1 MKFEIWS
8 VFANAVF
15 MLQVPLWTVD
25 DVACWVRQIGF
36 ETDLPAFIEA
46 GVDGDLLLQLDE
58 GNIRDDICIKNG
70 IHRKR
75 FLRELATLKRNA
87 NYSSIDSPNLAGFLA
102 SKVGAEYRAY
112 TYGLLRNDLC
122 LELMQRL
129 TETDLNDMLDEAGVK
144 MAIHRH
150 RIIEAIAREDA
161 ATADDEEVAHFLSSR
176 TSSGSSLA
184 SSAAHHH
191 QQQQNGVYVTY
202 PRALHC
208 GAELASLISL
218 QLQEYR
224 GLSVYSTSDSTHSN
238 ADDAF
243 RHLRE
248 AKTFVV
254 VLPANGLRDV
264 IGDSGC
270 KNLLHKEIETA
281 LQSGCNVVPVLDGFQ
296 FPEPEELPEDVRALS
311 HFNGVKWVHDYQD
324 ACIDKIERFIRG
336 EPFSRA
342 ESVSRLSNAGCYSN
356 NGSKPSTSGRST
368 PIKMLTPVSG
378 RRRTRTASTSTDS
391 ALSRSACF

>member
-1 MKFEIWS
+1 MRCFLD
-8 VFANAVF
+8 
-15 MLQVPLWTVD
+15 LQVPLWTVD
-25 DVACWVRQIGF
+25 DVASWVRQIGF
-36 ETDLPAFIEA
+36 EADLPAFIEA

-58 GNIRDDICIKNG
+58 SNIRDDICITNG

-87 NYSSIDSPNLAGFLA
+87 NYSSMDNSDLASFLA

-112 TYGLLRNDLC
+112 TYGLLKNDLC

-129 TETDLNDMLDEAGVK
+129 TEADLNDMLDEAGVK

-150 RIIEAIAREDA
+150 RIIEAIAREDTA
-161 ATADDEEVAHFLSSR
+161 AEDDEVAHFLSSR

-184 SSAAHHH
+184 SSTAHA
-191 QQQQNGVYVTY
+191 QNGGGVYVTY
-202 PRALHC
+202 PRAQHC

-218 QLQEYR
+218 HLQEYR

-238 ADDAF
+238 AEDAF

-254 VLPANGLRDV
+254 VLPKDALRDLD
-264 IGDSGC
+264 G
-270 KNLLHKEIETA
+270 KNLLHKEIVTA
-281 LQSGCNVVPVLDGFQ
+281 LESGCNIVPVLDGFA
-296 FPEPEELPEDVRALS
+296 FPEPEELPEEVRALS
-311 HFNGVKWVHDYQD
+311 HFNGVRWVHDYQD

-378 RRRTRTASTSTDS
+378 RRRTVSVRSTDS

>member
-1 MKFEIWS
+1 
-8 VFANAVF
+8 

-191 QQQQNGVYVTY
+191 
-202 PRALHC
+202 PRLWSRSRTV
-208 GAELASLISL
+208 ESLAT
-218 QLQEYR
+218 EGHGR
-224 GLSVYSTSDSTHSN
+224 W
-238 ADDAF
+238 
-243 RHLRE
+243 
-248 AKTFVV
+248 
-254 VLPANGLRDV
+254 
-264 IGDSGC
+264 GD
-270 KNLLHKEIETA
+270 
-281 LQSGCNVVPVLDGFQ
+281 Q
-296 FPEPEELPEDVRALS
+296 R
-311 HFNGVKWVHDYQD
+311 
-324 ACIDKIERFIRG
+324 
-336 EPFSRA
+336 
-342 ESVSRLSNAGCYSN
+342 
-356 NGSKPSTSGRST
+356 GRSYMSELWQR
-368 PIKMLTPVSG
+368 IGQMARPVSH
-378 RRRTRTASTSTDS
+378 
-391 ALSRSACF
+391 L

>member
-1 MKFEIWS
+1 MS
-8 VFANAVF
+8 DNALF
-15 MLQVPLWTVD
+15 LSQVPLWTVD

-36 ETDLPAFIEA
+36 ETDLPAFLEA

-58 GNIRDDICIKNG
+58 GNIRDDICITNG

-75 FLRELATLKRNA
+75 FLRELSNLKRNA
-87 NYSSIDSPNLAGFLA
+87 NYSSRDTSNLAGFLA

-129 TETDLNDMLDEAGVK
+129 SETDLNDMLEEAGVK

-161 ATADDEEVAHFLSSR
+161 AAEDEEVAHFLGSR

-184 SSAAHHH
+184 SSAAHHG
-191 QQQQNGVYVTY
+191 QQNGVYVTY

-224 GLSVYSTSDSTHSN
+224 GLSVYSTSDSAHSN
-238 ADDAF
+238 AEDAF

-254 VLPANGLRDV
+254 VLPANGLQEV
-264 IGDSGC
+264 AGDRCCNS
-270 KNLLHKEIETA
+270 LLHKEIVTA
-281 LQSGCNVVPVLDGFQ
+281 LESGCMIVPVLDGFQ
-296 FPEPEELPEDVRALS
+296 FPEQEELPEDVRALS
-311 HFNGVKWVHDYQD
+311 HFNGVKWVHDYQE

-356 NGSKPSTSGRST
+356 IGSKPPSSGRST
-368 PIKMLTPVSG
+368 PIKMLSPLSG
-378 RRRTRTASTSTDS
+378 RRRSRTTSTDS

>member
-1 MKFEIWS
+1 MT
-8 VFANAVF
+8 
-15 MLQVPLWTVD
+15 MLCLLEFQVPLWTVD
-25 DVACWVRQIGF
+25 DVACWIRQIGF

-87 NYSSIDSPNLAGFLA
+87 NYSSMDNSNLAGFLA

-129 TETDLNDMLDEAGVK
+129 TEADLNDMLEEAGVK

-150 RIIEAIAREDA
+150 RIIEAIAREDNA
-161 ATADDEEVAHFLSSR
+161 AEDEEVAHFLSSR

-184 SSAAHHH
+184 SSTAHA
-191 QQQQNGVYVTY
+191 QNGGVYVTY
-202 PRALHC
+202 PRALPG

-224 GLSVYSTSDSTHSN
+224 GLSVYSTSDSTHSCCE
-238 ADDAF
+238 DAF

-254 VLPANGLRDV
+254 VLPVNGLRDV
-264 IGDSGC
+264 TGDSGC
-270 KNLLHKEIETA
+270 KNLLHKEIVTA
-281 LQSGCNVVPVLDGFQ
+281 LQSGCNIVPVLDGFQ

-311 HFNGVKWVHDYQD
+311 HFNGVKWVHDYQE

-378 RRRTRTASTSTDS
+378 RRRTVSVRSTDS